1 MAEQTIPR
9 PDADFATWT
18 DQFWSALSN
27 WWAQEGFDPSELKD
41 LELAVAAWQES
52 YAAHIAAQN
61 AAMAA
66 RSVKD
71 QARVALLRI
80 VRPTAQYLQ
89 TLPQMT
95 NATRAELGI
104 TIRDTTPSRTP
115 TPTTRPTASV
125 VLGERL
131 THTLRLA
138 DESTPTRRRKP
149 KGVSWAEVYVAL
161 TPVQAPAPPNPESYQ
176 YVRSVTKSA
185 TTVSFNPADGGKQA
199 HYLIRWVN
207 ASGERGPWSD
217 ATSATIA
224 A

>member
-9 PDADFATWT
+9 PDADFAAWT
-18 DQFWSALSN
+18 DQFWSVLSN
-27 WWAQEGFDPSELKD
+27 WWAEQGFDPSDLKD
-41 LELAVAAWQES
+41 LELAVAAWQEA

-66 RSVKD
+66 CSIKVE
-71 QARVALLRI
+71 ARTLVERKLRPI
-80 VRPTAQYLQ
+80 AQYVQ

-104 TIRDTTPSRTP
+104 TIRDRTPSRTP
-115 TPTTRPTASV
+115 RPATRPTASIA
-125 VLGERL
+125 LSERL

-138 DESTPTRRRKP
+138 DEFTPTRRGKP

-161 TPVQAPAPPNPESYQ
+161 TPVQDPAPPNPELYQ
-176 YVRSVTKSA
+176 YVRSITKA
-185 TTVSFNPADGGKQA
+185 ETNVSFTPADGGKQA

-207 ASGERGPWSD
+207 ATGQQGPWSD
-217 ATSATIA
+217 AASATIA

>member
-9 PDADFATWT
+9 PDADFAAWT
-18 DQFWSALSN
+18 DQFWSVLSN
-27 WWAQEGFDPSELKD
+27 WWAEQGFDPSDLKD
-41 LELAVAAWQES
+41 LELAVAAWQEA
-52 YAAHIAAQN
+52 YAAHIAAHN

-66 RSVKD
+66 RSVKAE
-71 QARVALLRI
+71 ARTTLERTLRPI
-80 VRPTAQYLQ
+80 AQHLQ

-125 VLGERL
+125 ALGERL

-149 KGVSWAEVYVAL
+149 KGVARAEVFVAL
-161 TPVQAPAPPNPESYQ
+161 TPPGSPAPANPSDYR
-176 YVRSVTKSA
+176 YIGSVTRGE
-185 TTVSFNPADGGKQA
+185 TTLSFESDKGGMQA
-199 HYLIRWVN
+199 HYLSRWVST
-207 ASGERGPWSD
+207 SGAAGPWSD
-217 ATSATIA
+217 TTSATVA